1 MIYKGIA
8 AQTGDNTP
16 LICGYNPGQ
25 HLYLDAGAYSTNEA
39 SLKFTL
45 GGNFEAN
52 WNILVKTIDNNKM
65 GLFQLEHFS
74 SQVSMIECSSLRLPP
89 QGCLQYLTGVTGT
102 VSSFNF
108 RAGCTSHPCTH
119 LQSQLYTVR

>member
-39 SLKFTL
+39 SLKFIL

-52 WNILVKTIDNNKM
+52 WNILVEYFNKIRLISEHL
-65 GLFQLEHFS
+65 GEHFIS
-74 SQVSMIECSSLRLPP
+74 GVDDRVFLTETAPP
-89 QGCLQYLTGVTGT
+89 GMSPVPDW
-102 VSSFNF
+102 
-108 RAGCTSHPCTH
+108 SHGNCFII
-119 LQSQLYTVR
+119 